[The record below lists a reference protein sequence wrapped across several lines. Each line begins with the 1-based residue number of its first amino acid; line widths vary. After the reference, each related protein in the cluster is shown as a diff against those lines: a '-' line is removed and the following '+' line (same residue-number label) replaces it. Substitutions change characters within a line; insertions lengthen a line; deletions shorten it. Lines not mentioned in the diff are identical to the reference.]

1 MNVKRH
7 AVEFIRK
14 MESAEYTRTVL
25 RNLHSELQ
33 IFLQQLGEGGG
44 RDDLLKLLDQL
55 DSQLDIECAEH

>member
-25 RNLHSELQ
+25 RELHKELQ
-33 IFLQQLGEGGG
+33 LFLNNLGGG
-44 RDDLLKLLDQL
+44 GGKEDLLKLLEQL
-55 DSQLDIECAEH
+55 DSKLDIECAEH